1 MPTVATDIYS
11 ANHLEPVYPNDH
23 AICLA
28 VSLKDGT
35 YAKGTLLGKTA
46 AAGVD
51 EVQTITITGTP
62 TGGSLTISFTNP
74 YTGVVETTAA
84 IAYNATAAAVQSA
97 LLALD
102 AFESGDVVCSGG
114 AWPGTAV
121 VVTFGGRYADRPVS
135 ALTTTDSLTGGTDP
149 ESAVTE
155 TTAGVPP
162 AGTFGAYATGNSDGT
177 GVAKALL
184 KYACR
189 VINGVIYVGSQG
201 EARNDAPAFFSGTF
215 RCEELTGLDSDALTD
230 LGARLLSGTTS
241 SGVVHIP

>member
-11 ANHLEPVYPNDH
+11 ADHVEPVYPNEH
-23 AICLA
+23 AVTLA

-35 YAKGTLLGKTA
+35 YLKGTLLGKTT

-51 EVQTITITGTP
+51 EVQTLSITGTP
-62 TGGSLTISFTNP
+62 TGGSFTISFTNP

-84 IAYNATAAAVQSA
+84 IAYNASAAAVQSA

-102 AFESGDVVCSGG
+102 AFESGDVVATGG
-114 AWPGTAV
+114 ALPGTPV
-121 VVTFGGRYADRPVS
+121 VLTFGGRYADRPVS
-135 ALTTTDSLTGGTDP
+135 ALSTTDSLTGGSSP
-149 ESAVTE
+149 ESAVAE

-162 AGTFGAYATGNSDGT
+162 AGTFGAYATANADGT
-177 GVAKALL
+177 GVARAIL

-189 VINGVIYVGSQG
+189 VVNGAIYVGSQG

-215 RCEELTGLDSDALTD
+215 RCEELTGLDADALTD
-230 LGARLLSGTTS
+230 LGARLLTGTTS
-241 SGVVHIP
+241 SGVVRLP